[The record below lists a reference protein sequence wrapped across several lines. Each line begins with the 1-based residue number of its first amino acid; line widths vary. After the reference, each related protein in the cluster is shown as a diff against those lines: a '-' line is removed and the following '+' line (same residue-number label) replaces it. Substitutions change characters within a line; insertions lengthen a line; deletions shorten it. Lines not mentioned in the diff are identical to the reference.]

1 MGGMALDTVVA
12 GPWNRRRSGAQVGT
26 LDLRRPPGREWGLM
40 EVDLVERARLGD
52 QAAFEALARAAQ
64 DRLYAVAYRI
74 VRDPDLAEDAMQA
87 ALIAMWHDLPA
98 LRDPARFESWSY
110 RLLVRASIRL
120 ARHERRQRDVRRIPA
135 FEMTDPLDAPWR
147 IAQRDEIAHAFDHLS
162 PEHRAILV
170 LRYYLDQPLATMATV
185 LGIPEG
191 TVASRL
197 NHASRRL
204 GEVLRAS
211 RATSLEAERAP

>member
-1 MGGMALDTVVA
+1 
-12 GPWNRRRSGAQVGT
+12 
-26 LDLRRPPGREWGLM
+26 M

-52 QAAFEALARAAQ
+52 QAAFEVLASAAQ
-64 DRLYAVAYRI
+64 DRLYAAAYRI

-98 LRDPARFESWSY
+98 LRDPARFEAWSY
-110 RLLVRASIRL
+110 RLLVRASIRV
-120 ARHERRQRDVRRIPA
+120 ARHERQQHDVRRIPA
-135 FEMTDPLDAPWR
+135 GEIADPLDAPWR
-147 IAQRDEIAHAFDHLS
+147 IAQRDEIAHAFGHLT

-170 LRYYLDQPLATMATV
+170 LRYYLDQSLATMSVV

-204 GEVLRAS
+204 GAVLRAD
-211 RATSLEAERAP
+211 RATSLEPERAP